1 MELAMTVK
9 FRTFAV
15 SILIAAI
22 AGCAASPPPNPT
34 QVQVSFNL
42 PPRDQTAPAKHI
54 TRGAVS
60 GTPQHVGFFYSVNPD
75 CSSDGL
81 VQLQLKAAAE
91 HGSVSFAKADGY
103 SSFPL
108 GSPSHECNRNKSPG
122 VEVVYTSAKD
132 FVGVDQFTVQGVG
145 PHGAYLETDYTV
157 KVLAPSTN

>member
-1 MELAMTVK
+1 MSVK
-9 FRTFAV
+9 FVTFAGF
-15 SILIAAI
+15 ILIALLD
-22 AGCAASPPPNPT
+22 GCAASPPKPT

-42 PPRDQTAPAKHI
+42 PPRDAAPIAKHI

-81 VQLQLKAAAE
+81 VQLQLKGSPT
-91 HGSVSFAKADGY
+91 HGSVAFAKADGY
-103 SSFPL
+103 TSFPP
-108 GSPSHECNRNKSPG
+108 GNPSHQCNNSKSLG
-122 VEVVYTSAKD
+122 VEVVYTSARD

-145 PHGAYLETDYTV
+145 PHGAYMETDYTV